1 MSDDLLVLIPAR
13 GGSKG
18 VLRKN
23 LRPLVGRTLIER
35 TYAVVNASGLRARVV
50 VSTDDPE
57 IQAHALALGIEAPF
71 LRPEELSGDR
81 SPMIDVVLHAL
92 DYLKESD
99 DWEPSA
105 VMLLQPTSPLRR
117 AEHLTQAML
126 LLEGHDSV
134 CSVIPIPI
142 TFCPDYAMRIEAD
155 GRLDYFTELGRTIK
169 RRQDVR
175 PAYSREGTLYLT
187 RASVLRE
194 YRDFYG
200 PNCAALVLDPADSLS
215 IDTAADWEQAELRLQ
230 GSED

>member
-23 LRPLVGRTLIER
+23 LRPLGGRTLIER
-35 TYAVVNASGLRARVV
+35 THATVKASGLSARVV
-50 VSTDDPE
+50 LSTDDPE
-57 IQAHALALGIEAPF
+57 IQAHGLAIGIDAPF

-92 DYLKESD
+92 DYCRD
-99 DWEPSA
+99 TDGWEPSA
-105 VMLLQPTSPLRR
+105 VMLLQPTSPLRKS
-117 AEHLTQAML
+117 EHLVKAMT
-126 LLEGHDSV
+126 LLEDHDSV

-142 TFCPDYAMRIEAD
+142 TFCPDYAMRIDAD

-187 RASVLRE
+187 RTTVLRE
-194 YRDFYG
+194 HRDFYG
-200 PNCAALVLDPADSLS
+200 PDCAALVLDPADSLS
-215 IDTAADWEQAELRLQ
+215 IDTESDWELAERRLQ
-230 GSED
+230 EIEN